1 MLCRSCQIWFIIL
14 CLFNFQSLK
23 SNSFDHIYAIYNLL
37 VDKLHQRTIN
47 FQSKITSKKSTDS
60 NSSKPLE
67 TNLKSMSTVEAPTL
81 TSLSVDTAPQN
92 ATGTNHNTFPTT
104 IDCLLTNENLVAVA
118 TADASDALRQLTTRH
133 RINERSESFN
143 DRLVDQSFTGVN
155 RKDSL
160 NDGVQETVRRESF
173 NESCLRDRDGAPS
186 ERRSSFNENE
196 AMGSPFVSMPTIPAV
211 YLSGDS
217 TQPLEKVTF
226 IYLFNER
233 LKN

>member
-1 MLCRSCQIWFIIL
+1 MRYL
-14 CLFNFQSLK
+14 QSLK

-47 FQSKITSKKSTDS
+47 FQSKITSKKSTDFVIG
-60 NSSKPLE
+60 SKALE
-67 TNLKSMSTVEAPTL
+67 TNLKSTSTVEAPTL
-81 TSLSVDTAPQN
+81 ASLSIDGASTN
-92 ATGTNHNTFPTT
+92 ATGGNQNSNNFPPTM
-104 IDCLLTNENLVAVA
+104 DCLLTNENLAAGA
-118 TADASDALRQLTTRH
+118 TDSGDALRQLTTRH

-143 DRLVDQSFTGVN
+143 DRLVDQTFTGVN

-160 NDGVQETVRRESF
+160 NDGVQESVRRESF

-226 IYLFNER
+226 DFIFS
-233 LKN
+233 